1 MQESA
6 KRCQAWISEQRRPM
20 RDHYEVCPFRSLAS
34 SFAKEKDEIL
44 FHAGDT
50 LAGGYSLTSGL
61 VALERASPQGKL
73 VIFKIL
79 YPGAFFPLSNILSD
93 GVCTTTARALSDV
106 RFCFITI
113 DRLRQSM
120 ERDNRISLSLLKMS
134 AMEMLDNEN
143 ALFGVS
149 GVPLQERVLSLLCA
163 VGLQVGRRDRTGDL
177 DFTLPFSW
185 ADLAALSGTGPEV
198 LSRLLRRLK
207 NAGRLDFQRRQIRIP
222 ADELLEASGT

>member
-1 MQESA
+1 MRESV
-6 KRCQAWISEQRRPM
+6 KRCRAWLSEQRKPM
-20 RDHYEVCPFRSLAS
+20 RDHYEVCPFHSMSS
-34 SFAKEKDEIL
+34 SFTKEKGEIL
-44 FHAGDT
+44 FHSGDT
-50 LAGGYSLTSGL
+50 LAGVYSLTSGL

-106 RFCFITI
+106 KFCFITI
-113 DRLRQSM
+113 NRLMQSM
-120 ERDNRISLSLLKMS
+120 ERDNRISLSLLKMG

-149 GVPLQERVLSLLCA
+149 GVPLQDRVLSLLCA
-163 VGLQVGRRDRTGDL
+163 VGLQVGTRTPAGDL

-207 NAGRLDFQRRQIRIP
+207 EAGRIDFQRRRIRITAP
-222 ADELLEASGT
+222 LAPWSAG